1 MNNSKD
7 ALENKEYK
15 KLIFITTYKIK
26 NIATIKITDNGGGI
40 EEEIIDKICEPYF
53 TTKHQA
59 KGTGIGLYMTEE
71 ILVKHMKANFLI
83 NNIDINY
90 ENKNYKGTEITINFL
105 T

>member
-1 MNNSKD
+1 
-7 ALENKEYK
+7 
-15 KLIFITTYKIK
+15 
-26 NIATIKITDNGGGI
+26 
-40 EEEIIDKICEPYF
+40 
-53 TTKHQA
+53 
-59 KGTGIGLYMTEE
+59 MTEE